1 MSDREDGANVRL
13 PPPAVYGV
21 LVAAGLVVQFAV
33 RAWPTALDLDARIA
47 GALVFTAIGAGL
59 GLPALQRFR
68 ATGQDPKPWKPTPSL
83 VAGSVYRITRNPMY
97 VGMFAFT
104 IAIGLGAN
112 ASWVILAA
120 PIAELVVHVS
130 SVLPEEAYLANKFGA
145 DYEAYRKRVPRYF

>member
-1 MSDREDGANVRL
+1 MSDREDAANVVL

-33 RAWPTALDLDARIA
+33 RAWPTSLDLGARIA
-47 GALVFTAIGAGL
+47 AAVVFVAIGAGL

-68 ATGQDPKPWKPTPSL
+68 ETGQDPKPWKPSPVL
-83 VAGSVYRITRNPMY
+83 VSASVYRITRNPMY
-97 VGMFAFT
+97 VGMFAFA
-104 IAIGLGAN
+104 IAIGLAAN

-120 PIAELVVHVS
+120 PIAALVVHVA
-130 SVLPEEAYLANKFGA
+130 SVLPEERYLANKFGA